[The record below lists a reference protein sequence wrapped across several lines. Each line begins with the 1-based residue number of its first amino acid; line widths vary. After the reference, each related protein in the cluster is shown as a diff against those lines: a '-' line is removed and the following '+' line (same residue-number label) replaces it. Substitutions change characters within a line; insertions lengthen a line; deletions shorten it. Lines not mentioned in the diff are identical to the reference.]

1 MECPVEVFEQFIDVF
16 VGALHR
22 RQSTCV
28 FAREGFGA
36 CAEERDERY
45 SRMSARKVAV
55 VSPITS
61 GKFPV
66 GQGSSTSFIRQR
78 SSSGSSR

>member
-1 MECPVEVFEQFIDVF
+1 MPVEVFEQFIDVF

-36 CAEERDERY
+36 CAEERDE
-45 SRMSARKVAV
+45 KD
-55 VSPITS
+55 IH
-61 GKFPV
+61 G
-66 GQGSSTSFIRQR
+66 
-78 SSSGSSR
+78 